1 MLTSLLIR
9 NFALI
14 EEIRFEIG
22 PGLTVMTG
30 ETGAGKSIVID
41 ALGLGLGERADTTM
55 IRQGSDRAVVEA
67 ELDASTLGAAAI
79 AALRPTIEEAGAEWH
94 PVLILRRELSAKG
107 SSRAFVNDT
116 PVQIATLREIGNR
129 LVDIHGQHEH
139 QSLLRAETHRA
150 VLDSDP
156 RIAAALEEYRTQY
169 HTFIAVAAELEE
181 ARRTRDRIDERR
193 VVAEH
198 QLREIT
204 LVNPA
209 EDEDESIERELKVVE
224 HSERLATASN
234 EIVELLYDGEHNVVD
249 ALGRCEK
256 LLGEI
261 ERIDGSVGALK
272 RDVDAASAGLAEI
285 ARSMRDYLERID
297 FTPDR
302 AEQLRHRLAEITAL
316 KRKFRL
322 SLAELLEKR
331 EALQREIDG
340 LDSIDDRIDELERRT
355 ETLRAAC
362 SKAAAQLGTR
372 RATAAAALGK
382 QVVGALK
389 DLGIKNAR
397 FETRLDV
404 LPATSANGRALLR
417 DGAPVQADEHG
428 WDVVEFHLSTN
439 VGEEV
444 KPLAKVVSGG
454 EVSRIMLALKSMFA
468 GRDGIPIMVF
478 DEIDVGVSGGIA
490 RKVGEAM
497 HRLARGHQIIAI
509 THLPQIAG
517 LGAAHLKVEK
527 NIRNGRTTTRV
538 EPLDAD
544 GRVREVAR
552 LLSGE
557 TITDAALQSAREL
570 LVPPPAPAAKPS
582 AL

>member
-14 EEIRFEIG
+14 EEIRIDIG

-41 ALGLGLGERADTTM
+41 ALGLVLGERADTTM
-55 IRQGSDRAVVEA
+55 IRQGSDKAVAEA
-67 ELDASTLGAAAI
+67 ELDAGRLTHLRGA
-79 AALRPTIEEAGAEWH
+79 IEQLGAEWQS
-94 PVLILRRELSAKG
+94 VLILRRELSAKG
-107 SSRAFVNDT
+107 SSRAFINDT
-116 PVQIATLREIGNR
+116 PVPVNALREIGDR

-139 QSLLRAETHRA
+139 QSLLHAETHRT

-156 RIAAALEEYRTQY
+156 AIAAALSSYRELY
-169 HTFIAVAAELEE
+169 RAFVSAIAELDE

-204 LVNPA
+204 LVGPTDG
-209 EDEDESIERELKVVE
+209 EDDAIERELKMVE
-224 HSERLATASN
+224 HSEKLATSAN
-234 EIVELLYDGEHNVVD
+234 EIVDLLYDGEHNVVD
-249 ALGRCEK
+249 KLGRCEK
-256 LLGEI
+256 LLVEI
-261 ERIDGSVGALK
+261 ERIDSSVEPLK
-272 RDVDAASAGLAEI
+272 RDVDASAAGLAEI
-285 ARSMRDYLERID
+285 ARCMRDYLERID

-322 SLAELLEKR
+322 SLPELLDKKETLAR
-331 EALQREIDG
+331 ELDG
-340 LDSIDDRIDELERRT
+340 LDSIDDRIEELERRS
-355 ETLRAAC
+355 ETLRAK
-362 SKAAAQLGTR
+362 SS
-372 RATAAAALGK
+372 TAAATLSKVRAASAKTLGAEVIK
-382 QVVGALK
+382 ALK
-389 DLGIKNAR
+389 DLGIKDAR
-397 FETRLDV
+397 FETRMEIT
-404 LPATSANGRALLR
+404 PASTADARFLLR
-417 DGAPVQADEHG
+417 ERKPVACDEHG
-428 WDVVEFHLSTN
+428 WDTIEFYLSTN
-439 VGEEV
+439 VGEEP

-454 EVSRIMLALKSMFA
+454 EVSRIMLALKSIFA

-497 HRLARGHQIIAI
+497 RKLARAHQIIAI

-517 LGAAHLKVEK
+517 VGAAHLKVEK
-527 NIRNGRTTTRV
+527 NVKNGRTSTRV
-538 EPLDAD
+538 SVLDD
-544 GRVREVAR
+544 GGRVEEIAR

-557 TITDAALQSAREL
+557 KITPAALQSAREL
-570 LVPPPAPAAKPS
+570 LLPS
-582 AL
+582 

>member
-41 ALGLGLGERADTTM
+41 ALGLVLGERADTTM

-67 ELDASTLGAAAI
+67 ELDATPL
-79 AALRPTIEEAGAEWH
+79 AALRPLLEAAGAEWH

-116 PVQIATLREIGNR
+116 PVQIATLRDIGNR

-139 QSLLRAETHRA
+139 QSLLRAETHRG

-156 RIAAALEEYRTQY
+156 EITVALREYRAQY
-169 HTFIAVAAELEE
+169 QEFIAVIAELEA

-198 QLREIT
+198 QLREIA
-204 LVNPA
+204 LVNPV
-209 EDEDESIERELKVVE
+209 EDEDDAIERELKVVE
-224 HSERLATASN
+224 HSERLATASS
-234 EIVELLYDGEHNVVD
+234 EIVDLLYDGEHNVVD

-256 LLGEI
+256 LLDEI
-261 ERIDGSVGALK
+261 ERIDGSVAALK

-302 AEQLRHRLAEITAL
+302 AEQLRHRLAEILAL

-322 SLAELLEKR
+322 ALPELLEKKD
-331 EALQREIDG
+331 ALAREIDG
-340 LDSIDDRIDELERRT
+340 LDSIDDRIAELERRG
-355 ETLRAAC
+355 ETLRAHC
-362 SKAAAQLGTR
+362 SKAAGLLSQR
-372 RATAAAALGK
+372 RASSAATLCK
-382 QVVGALK
+382 QVVAALK

-397 FETRLDV
+397 FETRLEV
-404 LPATSANGRALLR
+404 LPATSSDGRALQHKGR
-417 DGAPVQADEHG
+417 PVHADEHG
-428 WDVVEFHLSTN
+428 WDTVEFHLSTN
-439 VGEEV
+439 VGEDV

-497 HRLARGHQIIAI
+497 YRLARDHQIIAI

-517 LGAAHLKVEK
+517 VGAAHLKVEK
-527 NIRNGRTTTRV
+527 NVRNGRTSTRV
-538 EPLDAD
+538 EALDED
-544 GRVREVAR
+544 GRVREIAR

-557 TITDAALQSAREL
+557 RITDAALQSAREL
-570 LVPPPAPAAKPS
+570 LLPPASPTAKPS
-582 AL
+582 AR